1 MAEEQV
7 ENKDRNSK
15 PKSKSAAE
23 TESKAAGGAREG
35 AESLKVLCDETSR
48 ASYANVCRATGT
60 PEEVIMDFALNP
72 NAFGMVVDEPVKIN
86 HRIVMS
92 YQAAKRTAL
101 VLLETVRRHE
111 ERFGEIELD
120 PRKRLRGTPAK

>member
-1 MAEEQV
+1 MAEEQA
-7 ENKDRNSK
+7 ETKDRSSK
-15 PKSKSAAE
+15 QKSKSAAE
-23 TESKAAGGAREG
+23 AGAPAGGGAQG
-35 AESLKVLCDETSR
+35 AESFKVLCDETSR

-120 PRKRLRGTPAK
+120 PRKRLRSAPAK